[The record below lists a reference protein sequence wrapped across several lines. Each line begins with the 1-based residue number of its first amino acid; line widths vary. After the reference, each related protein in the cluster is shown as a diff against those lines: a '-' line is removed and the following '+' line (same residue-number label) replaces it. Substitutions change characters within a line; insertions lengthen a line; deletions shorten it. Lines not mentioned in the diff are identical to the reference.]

1 MIINNLLENKIV
13 MATVVAFLLSCVSI
27 LILKKRAKKKQL
39 RQLAEDRKRDEMLDV
54 VLLNAQKGNAQAVAE
69 SIPYEVDYMK
79 GGKESTDFS
88 GKKNNQVMIHLVEHN
103 ELSQRK
109 HIISPGKGIC
119 IGSSAEGNV
128 IVISEIS
135 AHQCEI
141 FKYKGKIYLR
151 DIGEKHITVL
161 KRKKKMVYA
170 EENGIRLQ
178 TGDKIILGK
187 IYFDVAIIE

>member
-1 MIINNLLENKIV
+1 MILSYLKENCIIIIV
-13 MATVVAFLLSCVSI
+13 AIVLLLSISI
-27 LILKKRAKKKQL
+27 ALLKKRVKKKQL

-54 VLLNAQKGNAQAVAE
+54 VLLNSQTGSVQTTVE

-79 GGKESTDFS
+79 GGRESKS
-88 GKKNNQVMIHLVEHN
+88 CNNKKGSQVMLQMVEHS

-109 HIISPGKGIC
+109 HIISPDKGIC
-119 IGSSAEGNV
+119 IGSSAEGNA
-128 IVISEIS
+128 IVISELC

-141 FKYKGKIYLR
+141 FKYDGKIYLR

-170 EENGIRLQ
+170 EGNGIRLH
-178 TGDKIILGK
+178 TGDRIILGK
-187 IYFDVAIIE
+187 TYFDVAIID